1 LIISSETSFFIAY
14 KKFKHQKFKFSH
26 EVNSD
31 TSSQYLIV
39 GKREMVII
47 TAPTLKE
54 AISVVNE
61 ALNQKKVLIL
71 VGKCTV
77 QYKGRARS
85 TLSLGDRILIIKKDG
100 AVLVHRPTGY
110 APVNYQRSGCIFYA
124 KIEEDKLKI
133 EAIDQKNKE
142 YMKIFFSEIALAVC
156 LDLKDPGEFT
166 LYASEEDIRK
176 AILANPEILEE
187 GFKPISIEKEVEPGF
202 IDICGLDKNDN
213 LVIVELKRKKAD
225 KTAVTQLAKYVNDIK
240 KRSRRVVRGILAAPS
255 ITKDAHILLI
265 SLGLEFKK
273 VNVKACMESL
283 RKTEEKKIT
292 EYL

>member
-1 LIISSETSFFIAY
+1 MT
-14 KKFKHQKFKFSH
+14 
-26 EVNSD
+26 
-31 TSSQYLIV
+31 
-39 GKREMVII
+39 II
-47 TAPTLKE
+47 TTPTLKE
-54 AISVVNE
+54 AISVVHDS
-61 ALNQKKVLIL
+61 LNQKKVLIL

-85 TLSLGDRILIIKKDG
+85 TLNSGDRILIIKKDG

-124 KIEEDKLKI
+124 KLEENKLKI
-133 EAIDQKNKE
+133 EAIDQKHKE
-142 YMKIFFSEIALAVC
+142 YMKITFSEITLAAC
-156 LDLKDPGEFT
+156 FDLEDWGEFI
-166 LYASEEDIRK
+166 LYATEEDIRR
-176 AILANPEILEE
+176 AILANPNMLEE

-202 IDICGLDKNDN
+202 IDICCLDKNDR
-213 LVIVELKRKKAD
+213 LVAVELKRKKAD

-240 KRSRRVVRGILAAPS
+240 KKSTREVRGVLAAPS
-255 ITKDAHILLI
+255 ITKDAHILLT

-273 VNVKACMESL
+273 INLKACMESL